1 MISRRRDCWTLST
14 MSEGSSKLRI
24 ENVHETYHMNV
35 YVRMGAEDTLSWSRL
50 RELVDGKK
58 PESKYRKFFYIHVCL
73 SLYVCIIYS
82 QSAFSSHFNHCF
94 FRGGFPDQSTLTFVS
109 PPSPVSLW
117 PWSKAQEVCCFFFP
131 PPCDYFIYVILLYCL
146 CKLLES
152 RFWIHCCSPLYSE
165 NIVQSWHIVCTWVS
179 LLNEKKR
186 SNKS

>member
-1 MISRRRDCWTLST
+1 MISRRRDCSTLST

-58 PESKYRKFFYIHVCL
+58 PESKYRKCFYIHVCL

-82 QSAFSSHFNHCF
+82 QSAFSSHFNRCF

-117 PWSKAQEVCCFFFP
+117 P
-131 PPCDYFIYVILLYCL
+131 
-146 CKLLES
+146 
-152 RFWIHCCSPLYSE
+152 
-165 NIVQSWHIVCTWVS
+165 
-179 LLNEKKR
+179 
-186 SNKS
+186 